1 MNSLLDGLELAD
13 TMSRAPFHEFH
24 ARTIDRPI
32 DEVWPACLAMTTREV
47 RALGPLMTIR
57 SFPSRLLRRRDADV
71 DVGAPAPLLDV
82 FVDEGFTL
90 LRRDAS
96 PANDRA
102 LVLFG
107 AIGKFWSPIG
117 NGPIPVDG
125 PQHFIDFDEPGYAK
139 TTARLEAIDLGD
151 GRTGVETETWVTGT
165 DAASTKKFAPYWA
178 LIRLPSGLIRR
189 SWLAGIERRVLR

>member
-1 MNSLLDGLELAD
+1 MPH
-13 TMSRAPFHEFH
+13 APFRELHT
-24 ARTIDRPI
+24 RTIDRPI
-32 DEVWPACLAMTTREV
+32 DGVWPACLEVTTREV

-57 SFPSRLLRRRDADV
+57 SLPSRLRRRQHV

-96 PANDRA
+96 PANGRA

-107 AIGKFWSPIG
+107 AIGKFWSPTG

-125 PQHFIDFDEPGYAK
+125 PQYLIDFDEPGYAK

-151 GRTGVETETWVTGT
+151 GRTRVETETWVTGT
-165 DAASTKKFAPYWA
+165 DAASTKKFARYWA
-178 LIRLPSGLIRR
+178 IIRLASGLIRR
-189 SWLAGIERRVLR
+189 SWLTGIERRVVR